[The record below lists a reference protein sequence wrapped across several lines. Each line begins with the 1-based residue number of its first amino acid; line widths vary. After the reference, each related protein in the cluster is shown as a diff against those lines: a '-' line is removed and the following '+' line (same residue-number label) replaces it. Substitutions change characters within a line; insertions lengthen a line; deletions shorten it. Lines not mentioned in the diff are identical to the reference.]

1 LVDGRLE
8 DALAARARRIGIE
21 AAPSDASDAV
31 VVVDL
36 PDLRGVGERAPVERL
51 VVFDDRDAFEGAAGL
66 VIQPSMPRWA
76 GSGHARKVLAGF
88 SYAPVARAY
97 VALRER
103 HRPTHRGRIELIVC
117 FGGSDPAQVT
127 RRLAGTL
134 ASDKDRRTTI
144 VVGADYAGL
153 LDDLPVEV
161 LHDPADLPERLSR
174 ADLAVIG
181 AGTMKFEVACLG
193 RPAILLAVA
202 DDQLAVG
209 PPFARTGA
217 AEYLGDGRTIDPHD
231 LLAALRRLLRDDD
244 RRLAMGRAAAAAV
257 DGGGAERV
265 ATAILSLAGR
275 PQP

>member
-1 LVDGRLE
+1 
-8 DALAARARRIGIE
+8 
-21 AAPSDASDAV
+21 
-31 VVVDL
+31 
-36 PDLRGVGERAPVERL
+36 
-51 VVFDDRDAFEGAAGL
+51 
-66 VIQPSMPRWA
+66 MPTWA
-76 GSGHARKVLAGF
+76 GSGRAARVLAGF

-97 VALRER
+97 VALRAG
-103 HRPTHRGRIELIVC
+103 HRPTHRGRIEVIAC

-134 ASDKDRRTTI
+134 AADEGWRTTI

-153 LDDLPVEV
+153 IGDLPAEV
-161 LHDPADLPERLSR
+161 VRDPADLPERLSR

-209 PPFARTGA
+209 PPFALTGA
-217 AEYLGDGRTIDPHD
+217 AEYLGDGRTIEPGA
-231 LLAALRRLLRDDD
+231 LLAAVRRLVHDDG
-244 RRLAMGRAAAAAV
+244 RRLAIGRAAAAAV

-265 ATAILSLAGR
+265 ATAILSLAGH
-275 PQP
+275 PPT